1 MDKDLNMLIISA
13 IACGCCL
20 VNSYWYYR
28 LGKDHLGEDWSLYVI
43 YLALGILLLVM
54 VVIDYV
60 LYVQGVTKYV

>member
-28 LGKDHLGEDWSLYVI
+28 LGKDYLGEDWNLYFVF
-43 YLALGILLLVM
+43 LACGILFLVM
-54 VVIDYV
+54 TVVQYI
-60 LYVQGVTKYV
+60 LYVQGVN